1 MFEYSCPGLFFQAT
15 VSQKKLYDS
24 AGFELDSSQLKAT
37 TLNTGL
43 PPRPHFAIIYI
54 YYLGRTEIVK
64 VIGPIETAFK
74 SKVPEIVFD
83 LKMLQWNEGI
93 SKVVRV
99 KCLAQLRTKTLNYL
113 TLRTDFFL
121 DL

>member
-1 MFEYSCPGLFFQAT
+1 M
-15 VSQKKLYDS
+15 
-24 AGFELDSSQLKAT
+24 
-37 TLNTGL
+37 
-43 PPRPHFAIIYI
+43 
-54 YYLGRTEIVK
+54 K

-74 SKVPEIVFD
+74 NKVPEIVFD